1 MRARVRA
8 CVLACVRAA
17 SACCASDRG
26 LLRVCQ
32 EAGNIKQLRS
42 AFETS
47 ATAPYSHCVLENFCD
62 EARLRAVHDEA
73 KF

>member
-1 MRARVRA
+1 M
-8 CVLACVRAA
+8 
-17 SACCASDRG
+17 
-26 LLRVCQ
+26 CQ

-47 ATAPYSHCVLENFCD
+47 AKAPYSHCVLENFCN

-73 KF
+73 QILKKISRLLIYIGYMLSY